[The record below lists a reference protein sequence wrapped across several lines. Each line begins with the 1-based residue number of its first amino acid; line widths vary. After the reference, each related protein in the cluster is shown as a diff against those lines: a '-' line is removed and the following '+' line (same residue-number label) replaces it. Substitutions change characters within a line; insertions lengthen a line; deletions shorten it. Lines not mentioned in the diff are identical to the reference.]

1 MNIRPMKRILL
12 ILVSMLAAISVYAQ
26 HNHRTGYFLDGY
38 TYKYKINPAFGADRG
53 YFAIPVA
60 GFTSAALETPLQL
73 SSLLYPTGNNGELV
87 TFLHPSVSLDD
98 VMKGVKSM
106 NPINVNA
113 DISILSFGF
122 NTKKSFHT
130 LDLSVKADARLN
142 VPGAVF
148 SWAKESSDALDM
160 SKLGLNADARL
171 ELSYGY
177 SRAIRKNARFGFRIK
192 LLAGLAKAQYQMD
205 NLQLAAA
212 QDKWT
217 VQSTGSG
224 YYAAPIPLITEGYD
238 NRITGVDLPEDYYEI
253 IDNVVAALNLGAA
266 IDLGFSMDVLKYMTI
281 SASITDLGV
290 MTWNNVSMLGSPESY
305 WTYDGFEGIG
315 NEDMN
320 WNEQLEMLGEELLDI
335 IYPRVTSE
343 GEKKLDMLSM
353 TAHLGVELRMPFW
366 QRLSVGALASARFDG
381 PYSWYEG
388 RASVN
393 CALFRWFSFSGSYAY
408 STFGE
413 SYGAAFNFHPKGL
426 NLFVGLDSFKPLMN
440 VTRQYVPIDSFNTN
454 ATVGLNIAFGQYR
467 GRYTKKAK
475 R

>member
-1 MNIRPMKRILL
+1 MKRIIV
-12 ILVSMLAAISVYAQ
+12 ILVTMLTAISLYAQ

-60 GFTSAALETPLQL
+60 GFTSASLETPLKL
-73 SSLLYPTGNNGELV
+73 SGLLYPTGNNGELV
-87 TFLHPSVSLDD
+87 TFLDPSVSLDD
-98 VMKGVKSM
+98 VMKGVKNM

-113 DISILSFGF
+113 DLGILSFGF

-130 LDLSVKADARLN
+130 IDLSVKADARMN
-142 VPGAVF
+142 VPGALF
-148 SWAKESSDALDM
+148 SWAKESVETLDM
-160 SKLGLNADARL
+160 SKLALNADARL

-177 SRAIRKNARFGFRIK
+177 SRAILKNARFGFRIK

-224 YYAAPIPLITEGYD
+224 YYSAPVQLLTEGYD
-238 NRITGVDLPEDYYEI
+238 NRLSGIDIPDDYNVI
-253 IDNVVAALNLGAA
+253 IDNLISARNIGAA
-266 IDLGFSMDVLKYMTI
+266 IDLGFSIDVIKYLTI
-281 SASITDLGV
+281 SASVTDLGV
-290 MTWNNVSMLGSPESY
+290 ITWNNAYMLASPESY

-315 NEDMN
+315 NEQMD
-320 WNEQLEMLGEELLDI
+320 WNQQLEQLGNELLGLVH
-335 IYPRVTSE
+335 PRVTSE

-366 QRLSVGALASARFDG
+366 QRLSVGALASARIDG

-388 RASVN
+388 RASAN
-393 CALFRWFSFSGSYAY
+393 LALFRWFSFSGSYAY

-413 SYGAAFNFHPKGL
+413 SYGAALNFHPKGL
-426 NLFVGLDSFKPLMN
+426 NLFVGIDSFKPLMN

-467 GRYTKKAK
+467 GRYPKKAK
-475 R
+475 N

>member
-1 MNIRPMKRILL
+1 MKRIITLL
-12 ILVSMLAAISVYAQ
+12 ITILTVTSVFAQ

-60 GFTSAALETPLQL
+60 GFTSVALETPLQL

-87 TFLHPSVSLDD
+87 TFLDPSVALED
-98 VMKGVKSM
+98 VMKGVNAM
-106 NPINVNA
+106 NPINLNA
-113 DISILSFGF
+113 DLGLISFGF

-148 SWAKESSDALDM
+148 SWAKQYNDALDM
-160 SKLGLNADARL
+160 SQLALNADARL

-177 SRAIRKNARFGFRIK
+177 SRAILKNARFGFRIK

-205 NLQLAAA
+205 NLQLAASK
-212 QDKWT
+212 DKWT
-217 VQSTGSG
+217 VESTGSG

-238 NRITGVDLPEDYYEI
+238 NRITGFELPEDYYQI
-253 IDNVVAALNLGAA
+253 IDDVLASRNLGAA
-266 IDLGFSMDVLKYMTI
+266 IDLGFSMDVLKYMTV

-290 MTWNNVSMLGSPESY
+290 MTWNNVSMLGSPESH

-353 TAHLGVELRMPFW
+353 TAHVGLELRIPFW
-366 QRLSVGALASARFDG
+366 QRLSVGALGSARFDG

-408 STFGE
+408 STYGE
-413 SYGAAFNFHPKGL
+413 SYGAAINFHPKGL
-426 NLFVGLDSFKPLMN
+426 NLFVGLDSFKPLLNM
-440 VTRQYVPIDSFNTN
+440 TTQYVPIDSFNTN
-454 ATVGLNIAFGQYR
+454 LSVGLNLAFGKYH
-467 GRYTKKAK
+467 GRYPKKAK
-475 R
+475 N

>member
-1 MNIRPMKRILL
+1 MKRIITLL
-12 ILVSMLAAISVYAQ
+12 ITILTVTSVFAQ

-60 GFTSAALETPLQL
+60 GFTSASLETPLKL
-73 SSLLYPTGNNGELV
+73 SGLLYPTGNNGELV
-87 TFLHPSVSLDD
+87 TFLDPSVSLDD
-98 VMKGVKSM
+98 VMKGVKNM

-113 DISILSFGF
+113 DLGILSFGF

-130 LDLSVKADARLN
+130 IDLSVKADARMN
-142 VPGAVF
+142 VPGALF
-148 SWAKESSDALDM
+148 SWAKESVETLDM
-160 SKLGLNADARL
+160 SKLALNADARL
-171 ELSYGY
+171 ELAYGY
-177 SRAIRKNARFGFRIK
+177 SRSIRDKARFGFRVK
-192 LLAGLAKAQYQMD
+192 LLAGLAKAQYQME

-224 YYAAPIPLITEGYD
+224 YYSAPVPLLTEGYD
-238 NRITGVDLPEDYYEI
+238 NRLSGIDIPDDYNVI
-253 IDNVVAALNLGAA
+253 IDNLIAARNIGAA
-266 IDLGFSMDVLKYMTI
+266 IDLGFSIDVIKYLTI
-281 SASITDLGV
+281 SASVTDLGV
-290 MTWNNVSMLGSPESY
+290 ISWNNAYMLASPESY

-315 NEDMN
+315 NEQMD
-320 WNEQLEMLGEELLDI
+320 WNQQLEQLGNELLGLVH
-335 IYPRVTSE
+335 PRVTSE

-413 SYGAAFNFHPKGL
+413 SYGAALNFHPKGL

-475 R
+475 N

>member
-1 MNIRPMKRILL
+1 MKRIITLL
-12 ILVSMLAAISVYAQ
+12 ITILAVTSVFAQ

-60 GFTSAALETPLQL
+60 GFTSASLETPLKL
-73 SSLLYPTGNNGELV
+73 SGLLYPTGNNGELV
-87 TFLHPSVSLDD
+87 TFLDPSIALDD
-98 VMKGVKSM
+98 VMKGVKPM

-113 DISILSFGF
+113 DLSIISLGF

-130 LDLSVKADARLN
+130 LDLSVKADVRMN
-142 VPGAVF
+142 VPGALF
-148 SWAKESSDALDM
+148 SWAKETTEALDM
-160 SKLGLNADARL
+160 SNLGLNGDARL

-177 SRAIRKNARFGFRIK
+177 SRAIAKNARFGFRIK

-217 VQSTGSG
+217 VQSLGNG
-224 YYAAPIPLITEGYD
+224 YYAAPFALTTEGFD
-238 NRITGVDLPEDYYEI
+238 NRISGIDIPSDYNVI
-253 IDNVVAALNLGAA
+253 IDNLLASRNLGAA
-266 IDLGFSMDVLKYMTI
+266 IDLGFSIDVLKYLTI
-281 SASITDLGV
+281 SASVTDLGV
-290 MTWNNVSMLGSPESY
+290 ITWNNAYMLASPESY

-315 NEDMN
+315 NEQMD
-320 WNEQLEMLGEELLDI
+320 WNQQLEQLGNELLGLVH
-335 IYPRVTSE
+335 PRVTSE

-366 QRLSVGALASARFDG
+366 QRLSVGALASARIDG

-388 RASVN
+388 RASAN
-393 CALFRWFSFSGSYAY
+393 LALFRWFSFSGSYAY
-408 STFGE
+408 STYGE

-426 NLFVGLDSFKPLMN
+426 NLFVGIDSFKPLMN

-454 ATVGLNIAFGQYR
+454 ATVGLNIAFGKYK
-467 GRYTKKAK
+467 GRYPKKAK
-475 R
+475 N

>member
-1 MNIRPMKRILL
+1 MKRIIV
-12 ILVSMLAAISVYAQ
+12 ILVTMLTAISVYAQ

-60 GFTSAALETPLQL
+60 GFTSASLETPLKL
-73 SSLLYPTGNNGELV
+73 SGLLYPTGNNGELV
-87 TFLHPSVSLDD
+87 TFLDPSVSLDD
-98 VMKGVKSM
+98 VMKGVKNM

-113 DISILSFGF
+113 DLSILSFGF

-130 LDLSVKADARLN
+130 IDLSVKADARMN
-142 VPGAVF
+142 VPGALF
-148 SWAKESSDALDM
+148 SWAKESVETLDM
-160 SKLGLNADARL
+160 SKLALNADARL

-177 SRAIRKNARFGFRIK
+177 SRAILKNARFGFRIK
-192 LLAGLAKAQYQMD
+192 LLAGLAKVQYKMD
-205 NLQLAAA
+205 NLHLTTAKE
-212 QDKWT
+212 KWT

-224 YYAAPIPLITEGYD
+224 YYSAPVPLLTEGYD
-238 NRITGVDLPEDYYEI
+238 NRLSGIDIPDDYNVI
-253 IDNVVAALNLGAA
+253 IDNLIAARNIGAA
-266 IDLGFSMDVLKYMTI
+266 IDLGFSIDVIKYLTI
-281 SASITDLGV
+281 SASVTDLGV
-290 MTWNNVSMLGSPESY
+290 ITWNNAYMLASPESY

-315 NEDMN
+315 NEQMD
-320 WNEQLEMLGEELLDI
+320 WNQQFEQLGNELLGLVH
-335 IYPRVTSE
+335 PRVTST

-366 QRLSVGALASARFDG
+366 QRLSVGALGSARFDG

-388 RASVN
+388 RASAN
-393 CALFRWFSFSGSYAY
+393 LALFRWFSFSGSYAY

-426 NLFVGLDSFKPLMN
+426 NLFVGIDSFKPLMN

-467 GRYTKKAK
+467 GRYPKKAK
-475 R
+475 K

>member
-1 MNIRPMKRILL
+1 MKRIIV
-12 ILVSMLAAISVYAQ
+12 ILVTMLTAISVYAQ

-60 GFTSAALETPLQL
+60 GFTSASLETPLKL
-73 SSLLYPTGNNGELV
+73 SGLLYPTGNNGELV
-87 TFLHPSVSLDD
+87 TFLDPSVSLDD
-98 VMKGVKSM
+98 VMKGVKNM

-113 DISILSFGF
+113 DLGILSFGF

-130 LDLSVKADARLN
+130 IDLSVKADARMN
-142 VPGAVF
+142 VPGALF
-148 SWAKESSDALDM
+148 SWAKESVETLDM
-160 SKLGLNADARL
+160 SKLALNADARL

-177 SRAIRKNARFGFRIK
+177 SRAILKNARFGFRIK

-217 VQSTGSG
+217 VQSLGTG
-224 YYAAPIPLITEGYD
+224 YYAAPFALTTEGFD
-238 NRITGVDLPEDYYEI
+238 NRISGIDIPSDYNVI
-253 IDNVVAALNLGAA
+253 IDNLLASRNLGAA
-266 IDLGFSMDVLKYMTI
+266 IDLGFSIDVLKYLTI
-281 SASITDLGV
+281 SASVTDLGV
-290 MTWNNVSMLGSPESY
+290 ITWNNAYMLASPESY

-315 NEDMN
+315 NEQMD
-320 WNEQLEMLGEELLDI
+320 WNQQLEQLGNELLGLVH
-335 IYPRVTSE
+335 PRVTSE

-366 QRLSVGALASARFDG
+366 QRLSVGALASARIDG

-388 RASVN
+388 RASAN
-393 CALFRWFSFSGSYAY
+393 LALFRWFSFSGSYAY

-413 SYGAAFNFHPKGL
+413 SYGAALNFHPKGL
-426 NLFVGLDSFKPLMN
+426 NLFVGIDSFKPLMN

-467 GRYTKKAK
+467 GRYPKKAK
-475 R
+475 N